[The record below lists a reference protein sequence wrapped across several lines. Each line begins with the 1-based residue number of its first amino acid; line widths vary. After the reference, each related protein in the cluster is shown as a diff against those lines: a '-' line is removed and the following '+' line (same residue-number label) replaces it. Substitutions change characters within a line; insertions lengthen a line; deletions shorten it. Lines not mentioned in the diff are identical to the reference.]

1 MRRFFAALLG
11 VPIGYVGFAFVGY
24 WAIEFLSDNTFDRSV
39 EASMTAAF
47 AIGPAG
53 AIIGLV
59 TGVIL
64 GGVKRKSVPSQPPE

>member
-1 MRRFFAALLG
+1 MQRFFAALLG
-11 VPIGYVGFAFVGY
+11 VLIGYVGFAFAGY
-24 WAIEFLSDNTFDRSV
+24 WVIAFLSDNKFDRSV
-39 EASMTAAF
+39 EAIMTAAF

-64 GGVKRKSVPSQPPE
+64 GGVKRKSVPSQPLE